1 MADHPGPSTGG
12 VSFPDVGVQRDVEL
26 ATDAQ
31 HRLDEWLT
39 ALCDDGELDGADP
52 SLLPGWTVGHV
63 LAHLRFNAES
73 HTRMFVAAAR
83 GDVGEQYPGGAA
95 RRDRE
100 IDEHADRPA
109 PEQVEAIRAA
119 NRELEARW
127 ASSRWE
133 GGGARGGGIT
143 PLTELPFL
151 RLREV
156 ELHRVDLG
164 LGYELADLS
173 PDYVRLE
180 LRRLEML
187 WTARRPMGL
196 TGLPRL
202 ALELEP
208 HQRLGW
214 LSGRLDVDGLA
225 PADVF

>member
-1 MADHPGPSTGG
+1 MPAPPDAA
-12 VSFPDVGVQRDVEL
+12 FPDADVRRDVEL

-31 HRLDEWLT
+31 HRLTRWLGDLLET
-39 ALCDDGELDGADP
+39 ERLTGAAP
-52 SLLPGWTVGHV
+52 SLLPGWSVGHV

-83 GDVGEQYPGGAA
+83 GEVGEQYPGGPA

-100 IDEHADRPA
+100 IDAHADRPA
-109 PEQVEAIRAA
+109 PELVDGIRAA
-119 NRELEARW
+119 NDELRSKWYE
-127 ASSRWE
+127 SRWE
-133 GGGARGGGIT
+133 GGGARGAGIT

-164 LGYELADLS
+164 LGCGLADLS
-173 PDYVRLE
+173 PAYVRLE

-196 TGLPRL
+196 TALPAAALSL
-202 ALELEP
+202 AP
-208 HQRLGW
+208 HERLGW
-214 LSGRLDVDGLA
+214 LSGRLEVDGLG
-225 PADVF
+225 PAGVF